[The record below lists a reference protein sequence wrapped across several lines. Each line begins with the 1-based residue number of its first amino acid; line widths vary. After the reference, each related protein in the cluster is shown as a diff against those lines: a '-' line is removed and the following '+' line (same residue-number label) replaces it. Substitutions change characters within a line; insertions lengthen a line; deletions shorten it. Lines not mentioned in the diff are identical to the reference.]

1 MGAFALRR
9 PRGRRLLPRAGFIG
23 VGLLAFAIMF
33 PTGEARLR
41 AHQLEIRKECSTQQ
55 PERSWDPRGGLL
67 QRTALGTDAAPAAG
81 ARQRQVGCGSCGG
94 LVLPHVLDRPLRI
107 HAKGYCGAAASLAA
121 SAADRSQRQLGRR
134 VAERQIRPRSGYRDD
149 RGFRGRAASGR
160 MIRAGAPERLFAG
173 CRL

>member
-33 PTGEARLR
+33 PTAGEARLR

-55 PERSWDPRGGLL
+55 PERSWIRG
-67 QRTALGTDAAPAAG
+67 A
-81 ARQRQVGCGSCGG
+81 GSCKGQLSAPTLLPQRV
-94 LVLPHVLDRPLRI
+94 LVSGKL
-107 HAKGYCGAAASLAA
+107 GAALAA
-121 SAADRSQRQLGRR
+121 DLYCRTSSIDLSEFTRKATAACRFPRRLSGRSISAATW
-134 VAERQIRPRSGYRDD
+134 PGYRDD